1 MYQRPLFSFWIARAP
16 AGIMWAMRVSGLTLI
31 LMAAALLSNCKK
43 DEPAGSGHSSN
54 LGIKVIPTGQKP
66 ARAPGSKGT
75 MLEMGTE
82 EVRILLVK
90 PGGQA
95 ENNSY
100 WAGDVIVAA
109 DGKKI
114 ASEDDLHGA
123 IAAAG
128 ERRIFLEVQRDGKL
142 YTLPLSTPDPGWL
155 VLSGDTFKGFLLTRL
170 QSAHKEK
177 CLEVGSSAPE
187 LKLPAFSGPDFVLSS
202 LRGRPV
208 ALLFWG
214 TFSGPCY
221 SQFQALA
228 KACRQAGGD
237 LACVAIDTMELFT
250 AVGKTE
256 KYQAEMKR
264 VWRDIWNKGIMPID
278 IFLESERLFGVH
290 KLPLLLLI
298 DRQGVIR
305 ARLQG
310 PLENPTDET
319 TEAIQ
324 QLLGGSDDK

>member
-1 MYQRPLFSFWIARAP
+1 MLGGIMPLMRASVWIA
-16 AGIMWAMRVSGLTLI
+16 IFVS
-31 LMAAALLSNCKK
+31 AACLSNCKK
-43 DEPAGSGHSSN
+43 DEPSGAKHSPD

-75 MLEMGTE
+75 MLEMDTE

-95 ENNSY
+95 ENNSF

-114 ASEDDLHGA
+114 TSEDELRDAL
-123 IAAAG
+123 AAAG
-128 ERRIFLEVQRDGKL
+128 ERRIFLELQRDGKL

-155 VLSGDTFKGFLLTRL
+155 VLSGDTFKGFLLTKL
-170 QSAHKEK
+170 QSARKETH
-177 CLEVGSSAPE
+177 LEIGSRIPE

-214 TFSGPCY
+214 TFAGSCY
-221 SQFQALA
+221 SQLQALA
-228 KACRQAGGD
+228 KACRQASGGK
-237 LACVAIDTMELFT
+237 LACVAVDTMELFT

-264 VWRDIWNKGIMPID
+264 VWRDIWNKGIMPVD
-278 IFLESERLFGVH
+278 MFLESERLFGVH

-310 PLENPTDET
+310 PLENPIGET
-319 TEAIQ
+319 AEAIQ
-324 QLLGGSDDK
+324 QLLGEKDD

>member
-1 MYQRPLFSFWIARAP
+1 
-16 AGIMWAMRVSGLTLI
+16 MRVPGPI
-31 LMAAALLSNCKK
+31 LLLLVSLSIAGCEKK
-43 DEPAGSGHSSN
+43 QPPKAKHSSD
-54 LGIKVIPTGQKP
+54 LGIKVIPAGQKP

-75 MLEMGTE
+75 MLEMSTS

-95 ENNSY
+95 ENNSF

-109 DGKKI
+109 DGKKVE
-114 ASEDDLHGA
+114 SEDDLKGA
-123 IAAAG
+123 LVAAG
-128 ERRIFLEVQRDGKL
+128 KRRIFLEVQRDGKL
-142 YTLPLSTPDPGWL
+142 YTLPLSTPEPGWL

-170 QSAHKEK
+170 QSAQKEK
-177 CLEVGSSAPE
+177 HLEVGSRAPE

-202 LRGRPV
+202 LRGRPL

-221 SQFQALA
+221 SQLQALA
-228 KACRQAGGD
+228 KACRNAHSHE
-237 LACVAIDTMELFT
+237 LACVAVDTMELFT

-264 VWRDIWNKGIMPID
+264 VWRDIWNKGIMPVD
-278 IFLESERLFGVH
+278 MFLESERLFGVH

-298 DRQGVIR
+298 DSNGVIR
-305 ARLQG
+305 ERLQG
-310 PLENPTDET
+310 PLENPEAET
-319 TEAIQ
+319 SMAITK
-324 QLLGGSDDK
+324 LLGGSNDN